1 MKISRR
7 ELQKE
12 LKDSSLSDIVGV
24 SLASQLTPK
33 QKAFAMEVAKGQVS
47 KAEAYRRAYKK
58 DAKPSSLRND
68 PYRIASDPRI
78 AREIEAYQVA
88 IEAAKHRTPAALRE
102 LVISGLVEIALNPDT
117 KDSVRV
123 QALRT
128 IGTITEVSA
137 FTERKEVRTIS
148 SSETAKASI
157 LAQLQTLMQGEI
169 TDVTSRDAESLLAE
183 LNASNVETLPD
194 DQVETL
200 PDGNDAHVE
209 TLPDSQAVTDVE
221 TLPDNS
227 ATDVEKLPD
236 ADPTHRG
243 ETAGGF
249 GSPTA

>member
-1 MKISRR
+1 MIKLSRR
-7 ELQKE
+7 ELKQE
-12 LKDSSLSDIVGV
+12 LKDTPIETILGTHV
-24 SLASQLTPK
+24 SRTLTGK
-33 QKAFAMEVAKGQVS
+33 QKAFALEVAKGQT
-47 KAEAYRRAYKK
+47 KADAYRKAYK
-58 DAKPSSLRND
+58 AKPAKGTIVTA
-68 PYRIASDPRI
+68 PYTLAADPRI
-78 AREIEAYQVA
+78 KREIEAYQVA

-128 IGTITEVSA
+128 IGTVTEVSA

-194 DQVETL
+194 
-200 PDGNDAHVE
+200 
-209 TLPDSQAVTDVE
+209 SQAVTDVE
-221 TLPDNS
+221 TLPDDS
-227 ATDVEKLPD
+227 ATDVETLPD

-243 ETAGGF
+243 EAAGGF

>member
-1 MKISRR
+1 MRPISRR
-7 ELQKE
+7 ELAKE
-12 LKDSSLSDIVGV
+12 LKTTGKEDIVGV
-24 SLASQLTPK
+24 SIASQLTTK
-33 QKAFAMEVAKGQVS
+33 QKKFAMEVAKGS
-47 KAEAYRRAYKK
+47 TKADAYRKAYKPDASRHTMASKPYELAK
-58 DAKPSSLRND
+58 DD
-68 PYRIASDPRI
+68 RIQ
-78 AREIEAYQVA
+78 REIKAYELA
-88 IEAAKHRTPAALRE
+88 IEASKHRTPAALRE
-102 LVISGLVEIALNPDT
+102 LVISGLVEVALNPDT

-148 SSETAKASI
+148 SSESAKASI

-183 LNASNVETLPD
+183 LNASHLETLPD
-194 DQVETL
+194 R
-200 PDGNDAHVE
+200 NDAHLE

-221 TLPDNS
+221 TLPDDS

-249 GSPTA
+249 GSHTA

>member
-1 MKISRR
+1 MIKLSRR
-7 ELQKE
+7 ELKQE
-12 LKDSSLSDIVGV
+12 LKDTPIETILGTHV
-24 SLASQLTPK
+24 SRTLTGK
-33 QKAFAMEVAKGQVS
+33 QKAFALEVAKGQT
-47 KAEAYRRAYKK
+47 KADAYRKAYKP
-58 DAKPSSLRND
+58 DATKRTMASKPYELMQD
-68 PYRIASDPRI
+68 ERIQ
-78 AREIEAYQVA
+78 REVKAYELA

-102 LVISGLVEIALNPDT
+102 LVISGLVEVALNPDT

-200 PDGNDAHVE
+200 PHGNDAHVE
-209 TLPDSQAVTDVE
+209 TLPDDSATDVE
-221 TLPDNS
+221 TLPDG
-227 ATDVEKLPD
+227 
-236 ADPTHRG
+236 DPTHRG